1 MEPFLG
7 EIRLFP
13 FGFTPTGWTA
23 CEGQILPIQT
33 NNALFSLLG
42 TQFGGDGRVNFGL
55 PDLRGRTPLASNY
68 TTYLQGAKGG
78 EATHALTITEMP
90 AHTHGVIGSL
100 TAVVEN
106 SPVGNTWGSFAGA
119 FNPTSN
125 VTMNPAAIGIAG
137 AGVPHANMQPYLA
150 LNFCIATSG
159 IYPPRN

>member
-1 MEPFLG
+1 MDPFVG
-7 EIRLFP
+7 EIRLFAI
-13 FGFTPTGWTA
+13 GFTPSGWTA
-23 CEGQILPIQT
+23 CEGQLLPVQS
-33 NNALFSLLG
+33 NVALFSLLG

-55 PDLRGRTPLASNY
+55 PDLRGRTPLASNG
-68 TTYLQGAKGG
+68 TTYKQGVPGG
-78 EATHALTITEMP
+78 EATHALTIGEMP
-90 AHTHGVIGSL
+90 AHNHAVVGSL
-100 TAVVEN
+100 SAVVEN

>member
-1 MEPFLG
+1 MDPFVG
-7 EIRLFP
+7 EIRLFAI
-13 FGFTPTGWTA
+13 GFTPSGWTA
-23 CEGQILPIQT
+23 CEGQLLPVQS
-33 NNALFSLLG
+33 NVALFSLLG

-55 PDLRGRTPLASNY
+55 PDLRGRTPLASNG
-68 TTYLQGAKGG
+68 TTYRQGVPGG
-78 EATHALTITEMP
+78 EATHALTIGEIP
-90 AHTHGVIGSL
+90 AHNHAVVGSL

>member
-1 MEPFLG
+1 MDPFVG
-7 EIRLFP
+7 EIRLFAI
-13 FGFTPTGWTA
+13 GFTPSGWTA
-23 CEGQILPIQT
+23 CEGQLLPVQS
-33 NNALFSLLG
+33 NVALFSLLG

-55 PDLRGRTPLASNY
+55 PDLRGRTPLASNG
-68 TTYLQGAKGG
+68 TTYKQGVPGG
-78 EATHALTITEMP
+78 EATHALTIGEMP
-90 AHTHGVIGSL
+90 AHNHAVVGSL
-100 TAVVEN
+100 SAVVEN

-125 VTMNPAAIGIAG
+125 VTMNQAAIGIAG